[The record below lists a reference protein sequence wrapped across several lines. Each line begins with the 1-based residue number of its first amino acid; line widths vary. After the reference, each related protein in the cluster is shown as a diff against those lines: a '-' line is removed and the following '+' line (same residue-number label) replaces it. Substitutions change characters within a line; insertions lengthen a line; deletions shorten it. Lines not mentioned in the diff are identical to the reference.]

1 MRGGRLD
8 WPDGL
13 TLILAIAFLLEGCAS
28 IWPDACKQDGR
39 KITCDCSSYRIE
51 DGPNKTVRQTCNGQP
66 MPLTVRA
73 KSARVNHD

>member
-8 WPDGL
+8 WFCRILGL
-13 TLILAIAFLLEGCAS
+13 IAILPSPLGCAS

-39 KITCDCSSYRIE
+39 KITCDCDPYRIE
-51 DGPNKTVRQTCNGQP
+51 DGPNKTIRQTCNGQP

-73 KSARVNHD
+73 TSVRVRND